1 MELALLTPLDN
12 GVGNYAGASVTL
24 ARTTGADAADACGAR
39 GNVVFT
45 AGGDVIIS
53 GVTVGTLTTG
63 GGTGGEGST
72 QRPKQLCWFVCQCK
86 NRLGQRQSTWHEP

>member
-53 GVTVGTLTTG
+53 GVTVGTLTKIG
-63 GGTGGEGST
+63 RASWRE
-72 QRPKQLCWFVCQCK
+72 RVLMPV
-86 NRLGQRQSTWHEP
+86 